1 LAFVW
6 HTVSPP
12 LSAYVNC
19 LYLADEPAPYA
30 RDAIFPLPAID
41 VKFNFGEPWRV
52 LARDSGAADT
62 MRDFSWVLG
71 IWNRHHVIEWP
82 ERMQFLGISFK
93 PLGAYAFLGV
103 PLSEV
108 HNSIVPLDAILGPL
122 AAEAAERL
130 HAATTPEQRFAIAE
144 EILITRMR
152 DRLSSSR
159 IVAYAAKQISVRH
172 GAVRIGELC
181 DEIGV
186 SRKHLITLFRR
197 MVGCTPKELARLHRF
212 EHALHSIDADRPVD
226 WTAVAHEND
235 YFDQSH
241 FIHDFEA
248 YTGLSPSA
256 YLKLRRTGRERP
268 NHASILGMPAAG

>member
-1 LAFVW
+1 MAFIW

-12 LSAYVNC
+12 LAALVNC
-19 LYLADEPAPYA
+19 MYLADEPAPYA

-41 VKFNFGEPWRV
+41 VKFNFGDPWRV
-52 LARDSGAADT
+52 QDPSGQADT
-62 MRDFSWVLG
+62 MRDLSWVLG

-93 PLGAYAFLGV
+93 PLGAYAFLGI

-108 HNSIVPLDAILGPL
+108 HNSVVPLDAILGPL
-122 AAEAAERL
+122 AMEAADRL
-130 HAATTPEQRFAIAE
+130 HAARTPAQRFAIAE
-144 EILITRMR
+144 EILIARMQ
-152 DRLSSSR
+152 DRLSGSR
-159 IVAYAAKQISVRH
+159 IVHYATRRIIDTN
-172 GAVRIGELC
+172 GAVRIGKLC
-181 DEIGV
+181 EETGV

-197 MVGCTPKELARLHRF
+197 MIGCTPKELARLHRF

-226 WTAVAHEND
+226 WTAIAHEND

-241 FIHDFEA
+241 FNHDFQA
-248 YTGLSPSA
+248 YTGLNPSA
-256 YLKLRRTGRERP
+256 YLQLRRTAREKP